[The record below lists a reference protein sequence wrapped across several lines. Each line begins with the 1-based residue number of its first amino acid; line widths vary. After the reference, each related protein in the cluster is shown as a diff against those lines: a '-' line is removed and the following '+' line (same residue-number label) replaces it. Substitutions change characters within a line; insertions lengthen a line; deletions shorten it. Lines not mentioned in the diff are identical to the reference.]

1 MQPLKITVM
10 ISGGGTNLE
19 ALIRA
24 TQTELTGASVV
35 QVISSREDAYGLV
48 RARNFGIPG
57 RTLPLNQQDQPDYQ
71 KTTLLKWLQA
81 YETELVVL
89 AGYLKK
95 IPDDVLSAYGNR
107 IINIH
112 PSLIPAFS
120 GSGWYGM
127 KIHEAVWARGV
138 KITGATAHFVND
150 EMDGGPIILQE
161 AVELSETDSPE
172 SIQRKVLAVEHS
184 MLPHAVRLYMEGK
197 LLVEGQRVKILN
209 EVRDR

>member
-184 MLPHAVRLYMEGK
+184 MLPRVVKLYMEGK

>member
-24 TQTELTGASVV
+24 TRTELAGASVV

-48 RARNFGIPG
+48 RARNFGIPE
-57 RTLPLNQQDQPDYQ
+57 RTLPLNQQNQPDSQ

-120 GSGWYGM
+120 GPGWYGM

-161 AVELSETDSPE
+161 AVVLSETDSPE

-184 MLPHAVRLYMEGK
+184 MLPCAVRLYMEGR

>member
-1 MQPLKITVM
+1 MQPLKITVL

-24 TQTELTGASVV
+24 TQAELSGASVV
-35 QVISSREDAYGLV
+35 QVISSRENAYGLV
-48 RARNFGIPG
+48 RATNFGIPG
-57 RTLPLNQQDQPDYQ
+57 RTLPLNHQNQPDSQ
-71 KTTLLKWLQA
+71 KTSLLKWLQE
-81 YETELVVL
+81 YDTELVVL

-95 IPDDVLSAYGNR
+95 IPDDVLSVYGNR

-120 GSGWYGM
+120 GPGWYGM
-127 KIHEAVWARGV
+127 KIHEAVWERGV

-161 AVELSETDSPE
+161 AVRLTGTDSPE
-172 SIQRKVLAVEHS
+172 SIQGKVLAVEHS
-184 MLPHAVRLYMEGK
+184 LLPRAVRLYMEGR

-209 EVRDR
+209 EVGDR